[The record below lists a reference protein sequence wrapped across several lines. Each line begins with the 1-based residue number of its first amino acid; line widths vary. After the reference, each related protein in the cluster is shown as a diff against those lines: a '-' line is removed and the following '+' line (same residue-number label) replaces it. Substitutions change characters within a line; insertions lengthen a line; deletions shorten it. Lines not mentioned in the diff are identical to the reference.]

1 MFDLIGLLSELF
13 KLSNVVITIN
23 FIVQDVQASEH
34 DVLQAVDNRGNVI
47 LLVDD

>member
-13 KLSNVVITIN
+13 KLSNV
-23 FIVQDVQASEH
+23 FIIIYFIIQDVQASEH
-34 DVLQAVDNRGNVI
+34 DVLQAVDNRSNII